1 MHNLKETV
9 DHISTN
15 KVLLYYWKS
24 MFIPRFFTLFI
35 STLSFLLFLYTV
47 LWRYNRDASIG
58 ILLYIMLYIINTIKK
73 QTLLKN
79 WLLQDRD
86 LNLTPPPPPHPP
98 FPPLLLRPCC
108 ETPLNKIRSD
118 PNKILKVLN
127 SIKSFAAFKLEITY
141 HLL

>member
-47 LWRYNRDASIG
+47 LWRYNRDASIA

-86 LNLTPPPPPHPP
+86 LNLTPTPTHHSP
-98 FPPLLLRPCC
+98 FHYL
-108 ETPLNKIRSD
+108 
-118 PNKILKVLN
+118 
-127 SIKSFAAFKLEITY
+127 
-141 HLL
+141 